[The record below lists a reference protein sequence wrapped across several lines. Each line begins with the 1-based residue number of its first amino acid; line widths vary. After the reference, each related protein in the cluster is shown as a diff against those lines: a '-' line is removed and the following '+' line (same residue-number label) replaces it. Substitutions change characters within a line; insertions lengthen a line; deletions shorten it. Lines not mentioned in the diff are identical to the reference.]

1 MVYRNP
7 SAAPASQIPA
17 ARRGEVVGRLCKS
30 CYESYPLH
38 RSHHR
43 GKPLHGKDHV
53 ASPCPHEGDEF
64 VPGEG
69 WWEPAVEV
77 LPPPPEPVTAGGGEE
92 KPA

>member
-17 ARRGEVVGRLCKS
+17 DRRGAVVGRFCKS
-30 CYESYPLH
+30 CFESYPLH
-38 RSHHR
+38 RARHH

-53 ASPCPHEGDEF
+53 AAPCPHEGDEF
-64 VPGEG
+64 LPGED

-77 LPPPPEPVTAGGGEE
+77 LPPPPVAESDAGTEG